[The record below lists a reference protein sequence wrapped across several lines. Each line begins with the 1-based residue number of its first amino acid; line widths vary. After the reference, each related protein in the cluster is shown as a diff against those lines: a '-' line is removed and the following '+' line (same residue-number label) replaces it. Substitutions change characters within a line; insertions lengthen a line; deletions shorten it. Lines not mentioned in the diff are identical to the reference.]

1 MGGTWGR
8 PYGDFRPFHSVRRYR
23 IGFISCGGHRIAHD
37 RNCLV
42 GAGLLTRP
50 SRFMETASSGT
61 DTVPHPLPRLVG
73 TRRGGEMEQAE
84 ILHRIR
90 AQWPGRNHTRNR
102 ILRAGNFAEGCRG
115 IPRRWGSGGG
125 ATMGGDAHRSPP
137 LAAFWSLC
145 RRGQRDSPRRAK
157 PCEAARRVIAP
168 YGHHGP
174 RKAGGSGDPS
184 LRGVR

>member
-1 MGGTWGR
+1 MYGYHSFLGAGQETRPYGVSGEIQQNLTAGGASPPLRDGGETFPGGESAGGTWGR

-61 DTVPHPLPRLVG
+61 DTVPHPLPRMVG

-90 AQWPGRNHTRNR
+90 ARWPGRNKTPEPYFVRRNFCG
-102 ILRAGNFAEGCRG
+102 RA
-115 IPRRWGSGGG
+115 
-125 ATMGGDAHRSPP
+125 
-137 LAAFWSLC
+137 
-145 RRGQRDSPRRAK
+145 
-157 PCEAARRVIAP
+157 
-168 YGHHGP
+168 
-174 RKAGGSGDPS
+174 
-184 LRGVR
+184 